1 MPISHIA
8 PDPPATLS
16 QQESSTPSAP
26 FGLDP
31 SISAVRPNFTTTTE
45 QDAIGALLLDDV
57 LSVPAS
63 INRFLRPYQREGVK
77 FFLSKYKANTGGI
90 LGDDMG

>member
-1 MPISHIA
+1 VLEIRPGF
-8 PDPPATLS
+8 L
-16 QQESSTPSAP
+16 QQESSATPAP

-31 SISAVRPNFTTTTE
+31 SISPVRPAFSTTPE
-45 QDAIGALLLDDV
+45 QDVVGALPLDDV

-77 FFLSKYKANTGGI
+77 FFHTKYKANTGGI